1 MKSRKTVVAI
11 FLMVAILTLGIG
23 YAALSDE
30 LSVTATANTPAF
42 DPLVYIGT
50 DYDITSATRNG
61 ASIADPTSN
70 DDYTI
75 TVSGTGTDAVSVT
88 VDRFLATSGDSI
100 VFEFTVVNESA
111 FEVTLGTPTVTY
123 TTNDG
128 TFTATAVLGSSTLA
142 AATTANP
149 EVSTTLTVTI
159 NLANDVTNDSGASE
173 TITITMNANA

>member
-1 MKSRKTVVAI
+1 M
-11 FLMVAILTLGIG
+11 LAILTLGIG
-23 YAALSDE
+23 YAALSDD

-42 DPLVYIGT
+42 DPSVYIDT

-61 ASIADPTSN
+61 ESIANPTSN

-75 TVSGTGTDAVSVT
+75 TVGGTGTDAVTLT
-88 VDRFLATSGDSI
+88 VDGFLATNGDSI
-100 VFEFTVVNESA
+100 VFVFNVVNASA
-111 FEVTLGTPTVTY
+111 FEVTLGTPTITY

-142 AATTANP
+142 AATTSNP

-159 NLANDVTNDSGASE
+159 NLAKEVTNDSGASE
-173 TITITMNANA
+173 TITITMNAEA